1 MNRES
6 YLIVKLITAI
16 VVKLK
21 LVSEILL
28 LFQACEGTVKPF
40 PSFDA
45 EADSK
50 TLRDA
55 MKGLGTLVVQVQSW
69 IYSLD

>member
-1 MNRES
+1 M
-6 YLIVKLITAI
+6 KLITAI

-55 MKGLGTLVVQVQSW
+55 MKGLGTWVVQVQSW
-69 IYSLD
+69 IYSL